1 MLKIPK
7 KGRARLMSLPI
18 TKFQAKA
25 FITLSGVFDS
35 RSAPTP
41 R

>member
-1 MLKIPK
+1 MIMNTIQFHVKP
-7 KGRARLMSLPI
+7 
-18 TKFQAKA
+18 

-35 RSAPTP
+35 RSAPVY

>member
-1 MLKIPK
+1 MI
-7 KGRARLMSLPI
+7 MNI

-35 RSAPTP
+35 RSAPAY

>member
-1 MLKIPK
+1 MIMNTTQFYVKP
-7 KGRARLMSLPI
+7 
-18 TKFQAKA
+18 

-35 RSAPTP
+35 RSAPVH